1 MDFMKDL
8 FEKQNLK
15 GRKMAKGKKPGMSGK
30 GMMAQIQ
37 RLQQELE
44 QAQAELAEEV
54 VEVSS
59 GGGAVKIKMSGAQEC
74 KMVEIDP
81 DLLKEG
87 DVEMLQD
94 LVLLAINQAIT
105 DSQNLAAQ
113 KLGPMTGGLNIPGL
127 GG

>member
-1 MDFMKDL
+1 
-8 FEKQNLK
+8 
-15 GRKMAKGKKPGMSGK
+15 MAKGKGPGMSGK
-30 GMMAQIQ
+30 GMLAQIQ

-44 QAQAELAEEV
+44 QAQIELAEEI

-59 GGGAVKIKMSGAQEC
+59 GGGAVKIQMSGSQEC

-81 DLLKEG
+81 ELLKEE

-113 KLGPMTGGLNIPGL
+113 RLGPLTGGFNIPGL